1 MKREKYIR
9 IFVQCNTMLSEGGTY
24 HPEPSRGVWVTKD
37 LAEKSLWSFDFAPN
51 LKIIN
56 YHYH

>member
-1 MKREKYIR
+1 
-9 IFVQCNTMLSEGGTY
+9 MLSEGGTY